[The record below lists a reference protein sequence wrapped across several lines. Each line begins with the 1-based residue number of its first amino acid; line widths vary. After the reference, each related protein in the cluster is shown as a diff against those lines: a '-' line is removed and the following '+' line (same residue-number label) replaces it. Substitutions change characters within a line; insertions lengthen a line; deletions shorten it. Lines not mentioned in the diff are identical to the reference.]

1 MSRMAGLVALL
12 IAAPAGA
19 SEPMEAYLDQT
30 SVEPRCRSAKGDEI
44 MVCGR
49 READKY
55 RLPFVPAP
63 TAGDPKTR
71 GVHEERS
78 RLVAVQTPCEQRG
91 AHLIGCGMVGFTVST
106 KLGTG
111 KTEYRPIAP

>member
-1 MSRMAGLVALL
+1 MSRMTLL
-12 IAAPAGA
+12 LLLAAPASA
-19 SEPMEAYLDQT
+19 TEPMDRYLEQT
-30 SVEPRCRSAKGDEI
+30 SVEPRCRAATADEI

-63 TAGDPKTR
+63 TPGDPKAR

-78 RLVAVQTPCEQRG
+78 RLVATEAPCQQRG
-91 AHLIGCGMVGFTVST
+91 PYLIGCGMVGFKVST
-106 KLGTG
+106 KLATG
-111 KTEYRPIAP
+111 KTEYRPLAP